1 MGKEKGL
8 NVSASRLISRN
19 QLVTVED
26 LEEFKKELLISMQAI
41 VSQNTTVQSKKWLK
55 TYEVKKMLNISHG
68 TLQTLRNNGTIP
80 FSKVGGIIYYDAIE
94 INKVLEAR
102 KRDFGK
108 SRKQSFES

>member
-1 MGKEKGL
+1 MGKEKVL
-8 NVSASRLISRN
+8 NISPSKLITRN
-19 QLVTVED
+19 QLVTLDD
-26 LEEFKKELLISMQAI
+26 LEDFKRELLIGIQAI
-41 VSQNTTVQSKKWLK
+41 VSQSTTVQPKKWLK

-108 SRKQSFES
+108 IRKQSFES